1 MDFKDYYSTLGVSKT
16 ASQDEIKKAYRKLAM
31 KYHPD
36 KTKGDKTSEQKFKEI
51 NEANEVLSDPEK
63 RKKYDQLGK
72 NWKQYQQQG
81 GSQGGF
87 DWSQYANM
95 GGNGGGGG
103 GTYTFEGD
111 LGDLFGGSGYSDFFD
126 TIFGQSGFSGSRKRS
141 GRRTAQIRGQDLE
154 AQMEITLEEAYKG
167 ATRIF
172 EVNGQQIKLKIKPG
186 IPDGHTLRLTGKG
199 SPGADGGQAGD
210 LLITIKILK
219 DSVFER
225 KGDDLYADLNVD
237 LFTAVL
243 GGKTQFKTM
252 KGSVKIDIP
261 KGTQN
266 GKTMRL
272 QKMGMPVYGKENSF
286 GDLYL
291 KVTIQIPD
299 KLTSKETKLFEELR
313 KLKG

>member
-1 MDFKDYYSTLGVSKT
+1 MDFKDYYSTLGVSKS

-36 KTKGDKTSEQKFKEI
+36 KTKGDAEAEKKFKEV

-72 NWKQYQQQG
+72 NWQSYQQQG

-95 GGNGGGGG
+95 GGNSGGQ
-103 GTYTFEGD
+103 THYTFEGD

-126 TIFGQSGFSGSRKRS
+126 MLFGGGGLGGSRRRS
-141 GRRTAQIRGQDLE
+141 SRRTASVRGQDLQAE
-154 AQMEITLEEAYKG
+154 MEITLEEAYKG
-167 ATRIF
+167 SSRIF
-172 EVNGQQIKLKIKPG
+172 ELNGQSIKLKIKPG
-186 IPDGHTLRLTGKG
+186 IPDGHTLKLTGKG
-199 SPGADGGQAGD
+199 SPGVSGGQAGD
-210 LLITIKILK
+210 LLLTIKILK
-219 DSVFER
+219 DPLFER
-225 KGDDLYADLNVD
+225 KGDDLYANVD
-237 LFTAVL
+237 VDLYTAVL
-243 GGKTQFKTM
+243 GGKASFTTL
-252 KGSVKIDIP
+252 KGNVKIDIP

-266 GKTMRL
+266 GKVMRL

-291 KVTIQIPD
+291 KVNVQIPQN
-299 KLTSKETKLFEELR
+299 LSSKEVKLFEELK
-313 KLKG
+313 KLRG

>member
-199 SPGADGGQAGD
+199 SPGADGGLAGD

>member
-1 MDFKDYYSTLGVSKT
+1 MDFKDYYSTLGVNKT

-36 KTKGDKTSEQKFKEI
+36 KTKGDKASEQKFKEI

-95 GGNGGGGG
+95 GGNGGGGQ
-103 GTYTFEGD
+103 TYTFEGD

-126 TIFGQSGFSGSRKRS
+126 TIFGQSGFGGSRKRS

-167 ATRIF
+167 ATRVF
-172 EVNGQQIKLKIKPG
+172 ELNGQSIKLKIKPG
-186 IPDGHTLRLTGKG
+186 IPEGHTLRLTGKG

-291 KVTIQIPD
+291 KVNIQIPD
-299 KLTSKETKLFEELR
+299 KLTAKETKLFEELK
-313 KLKG
+313 KLKGN

>member
-1 MDFKDYYSTLGVSKT
+1 MEFKDYYSTLGVNKS

-36 KTKGDKTSEQKFKEI
+36 KTKGDKTAEQKFKEI

-63 RKKYDQLGK
+63 RKKYDQLGE
-72 NWKQYQQQG
+72 NWQSYRQQG

-95 GGNGGGGG
+95 GGNGGGQ
-103 GTYTFEGD
+103 THYTFEGD

-126 TIFGQSGFSGSRKRS
+126 MLFGGGPGGSRRRS
-141 GRRTAQIRGQDLE
+141 SRRTASVRGQDLQAE
-154 AQMEITLEEAYKG
+154 MEITLEEAYKG
-167 ATRIF
+167 SSRIF
-172 EVNGQQIKLKIKPG
+172 DLNGQSIKLNIKPG
-186 IPDGHTLRLTGKG
+186 IPDGHTLKLAGKG
-199 SPGADGGQAGD
+199 SPGVSGGQAGD

-219 DSVFER
+219 DPVFER
-225 KGDDLYADLNVD
+225 KGDDLYANVNVD
-237 LFTAVL
+237 LYTAVL
-243 GGKTQFKTM
+243 GGKASFKSF
-252 KGSVKIDIP
+252 KGSVKIDIT

-266 GKTMRL
+266 GKVMRL

-291 KVTIQIPD
+291 KVNIQVPQN
-299 KLTSKETKLFEELR
+299 LSSKEIKLFEELKKIR
-313 KLKG
+313 G